1 VDFTGRAQCCRSEV
15 QHPARRNSFS
25 LVSNPKGLNTKT
37 NHTRLEKRSY
47 TMRAAFLPVSFSLWR
62 LSSAITSSKSV
73 FLRHVGA
80 IRIAAA
86 CLLFILLVMMVPK
99 ADILETLFDEANT
112 PTNEM
117 VVEKAASAWEHPQS
131 VVALVPRIF
140 PQPRTSVRRMLPVYA
155 GWLTNSRRF
164 RELICSLLC

>member
-1 VDFTGRAQCCRSEV
+1 
-15 QHPARRNSFS
+15 
-25 LVSNPKGLNTKT
+25 
-37 NHTRLEKRSY
+37 
-47 TMRAAFLPVSFSLWR
+47 MRAAFLPVSFSLWR

-112 PTNEM
+112 PTNEI
-117 VVEKAASAWEHPQS
+117 VVEKTASLCEARE
-131 VVALVPRIF
+131 
-140 PQPRTSVRRMLPVYA
+140 PVTVFA
-155 GWLTNSRRF
+155 PKERA
-164 RELICSLLC
+164 